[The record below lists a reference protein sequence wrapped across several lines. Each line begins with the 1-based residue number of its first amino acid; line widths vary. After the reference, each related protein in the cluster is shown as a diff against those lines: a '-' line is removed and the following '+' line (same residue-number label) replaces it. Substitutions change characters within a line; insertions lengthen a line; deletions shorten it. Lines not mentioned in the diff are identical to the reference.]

1 MRKKYKEKNGFTLA
15 ELLIVVAII
24 AVLVA
29 ISIPIFTTQL
39 EKAREATDLS
49 DVRSAYAEV
58 MTAAITGDGS
68 ITYSKD
74 SSQVIRKADGRYSV
88 IVSPLHQEI
97 DDWQSSAELSIG
109 GVSSTDS
116 AHWIGKPKAKG
127 SCEVSY
133 NPQTDSVTLN
143 WNGTGSGSTGGS
155 SGGTGTGGSGTGGAG
170 TGGSNTGG
178 IGTGG
183 GSTGGAGTGGSS
195 TGGTGTGGSSNGGTE
210 TGGGS
215 TGGTGTGGSSTG
227 GTETGGG
234 STGGTGTGGSSSG
247 ETGTGGGSTG
257 EIGTGGTDT
266 GVSGD
271 GSSSDGFESG
281 DSDGGTT
288 LTPGEI
294 YEKFVEDVVDMPTS
308 DGWYKRGQLYRYKG
322 QIYICEDPGQHDIK
336 DSFNPENNATMQFP
350 PFREDMIKNAWDDS
364 NLNPEYNKFTNI
376 RYGQVYRD
384 IKGNYFMF
392 VAGGKDWDTWS
403 DIPDKSAYDDGN
415 KWLPILPDKHNRD

>member
-1 MRKKYKEKNGFTLA
+1 MRKKYKGKNGFTLA

-143 WNGTGSGSTGGS
+143 WSGTGSGNTGGS
-155 SGGTGTGGSGTGGAG
+155 SGGSGTGGSGTGGAG

-195 TGGTGTGGSSNGGTE
+195 TGGTENGGSS
-210 TGGGS
+210 S
-215 TGGTGTGGSSTG
+215 G

-247 ETGTGGGSTG
+247 GTGGGSTG

-281 DSDGGTT
+281 DNDGETT
-288 LTPGEI
+288 LTPAEA
-294 YEKFVEDVVDMPTS
+294 EFKKLSEDAKDMQNGK
-308 DGWYKRGQLYRYKG
+308 GWYERGQLYRYNG
-322 QIYICEDPGQHDIK
+322 QIYIYKISDRYEEIA
-336 DSFNPENNATMQFP
+336 DSFNPTNNATYQFP
-350 PFREDMIKNAWDDS
+350 VLREQMIEDAWDDS
-364 NLNPEYNKFTNI
+364 NLDSKTHEFASIK
-376 RYGQVYRD
+376 YGQVYRD
-384 IKGNYFMF
+384 SKGNYFMF
-392 VAGGKDWDTWS
+392 VAGDSENGTPAVPPTESSYNNDWDV
-403 DIPDKSAYDDGN
+403 
-415 KWLPILPDKHNRD
+415 WLPILPDKHNRD

>member
-1 MRKKYKEKNGFTLA
+1 MRKKYKGKNGFTLA

-143 WNGTGSGSTGGS
+143 WSGTGSGSTGGS
-155 SGGTGTGGSGTGGAG
+155 SGGSGTGGSGTGGAG
-170 TGGSNTGG
+170 TGG

-227 GTETGGG
+227 GTETGG
-234 STGGTGTGGSSSG
+234 SSSG
-247 ETGTGGGSTG
+247 GIGGGSTG

-281 DSDGGTT
+281 DNDGETT
-288 LTPGEI
+288 LTPAEA
-294 YEKFVEDVVDMPTS
+294 EFKKLSEDAKDMQNGK
-308 DGWYKRGQLYRYKG
+308 GWYKRGQLYRYKG

>member
-1 MRKKYKEKNGFTLA
+1 MRKKYKGKNGFTLA

-143 WNGTGSGSTGGS
+143 WSGTGSGSTGGS
-155 SGGTGTGGSGTGGAG
+155 STGGSSGGSGNGGSGTGGAG

-215 TGGTGTGGSSTG
+215 TGETGTGGSSTG

-234 STGGTGTGGSSSG
+234 STGG
-247 ETGTGGGSTG
+247 TGTGGGSTG

-281 DSDGGTT
+281 DNDGETT
-288 LTPGEI
+288 LTPDEI
-294 YEKFVEDVVDMPTS
+294 FEKYVVDMPTS
-308 DGWYKRGQLYRYKG
+308 DGMYERGQLYRYNG
-322 QIYICEDPGQHDIK
+322 QIYICKIPDKYNISNEYNPEGSVAQQFPLLHKEMFKDVWEDSDLNK
-336 DSFNPENNATMQFP
+336 DSHSFA
-350 PFREDMIKNAWDDS
+350 D
-364 NLNPEYNKFTNI
+364 I
-376 RYGQVYRD
+376 RYGEIYRD
-384 IKGNYFMF
+384 KKGNYFML
-392 VAGGKDWDTWS
+392 VAADSSDERKPTWASPPTESTYTNAWDGW
-403 DIPDKSAYDDGN
+403 I
-415 KWLPILPDKHNRD
+415 PILPDKHNRD

>member
-109 GVSSTDS
+109 GVSSTDT

-133 NPQTDSVTLN
+133 NQQTDSVTLN

-155 SGGTGTGGSGTGGAG
+155 SGGTGTGGSGTGGVG

-183 GSTGGAGTGGSS
+183 GSTG
-195 TGGTGTGGSSNGGTE
+195 E
-210 TGGGS
+210 
-215 TGGTGTGGSSTG
+215 TGTGGSSTG

-234 STGGTGTGGSSSG
+234 STGG
-247 ETGTGGGSTG
+247 TGTGGGSTG

-281 DSDGGTT
+281 DNDGETT
-288 LTPGEI
+288 LTPDEI
-294 YEKFVEDVVDMPTS
+294 FEKYVVDMPTS
-308 DGWYKRGQLYRYKG
+308 DGMYERGQLYRYNG
-322 QIYICEDPGQHDIK
+322 QIYICKIPDKYNISNEYNPEGSVAQQFPLLHKEMFKDVWEDSDLNK
-336 DSFNPENNATMQFP
+336 DSHSFA
-350 PFREDMIKNAWDDS
+350 D
-364 NLNPEYNKFTNI
+364 I
-376 RYGQVYRD
+376 RYGEIYRD
-384 IKGNYFMF
+384 KKGNYFML
-392 VAGGKDWDTWS
+392 VAADSSDERKPTWASPPTESTYTNAWDGW
-403 DIPDKSAYDDGN
+403 I
-415 KWLPILPDKHNRD
+415 PILPDKHNRD

>member
-109 GVSSTDS
+109 GVSSTDT

-133 NPQTDSVTLN
+133 NQQTDSVTLN

-155 SGGTGTGGSGTGGAG
+155 SGGTGTGGS
-170 TGGSNTGG
+170 
-178 IGTGG
+178 
-183 GSTGGAGTGGSS
+183 
-195 TGGTGTGGSSNGGTE
+195 SNGGTE

-215 TGGTGTGGSSTG
+215 TGETGTGGSSTG

-234 STGGTGTGGSSSG
+234 STGG
-247 ETGTGGGSTG
+247 TGTGGGSTG

-281 DSDGGTT
+281 DNDGETT
-288 LTPGEI
+288 LTPDEI
-294 YEKFVEDVVDMPTS
+294 FEKYVVDMPTS
-308 DGWYKRGQLYRYKG
+308 DGMYERGQLYRYNG
-322 QIYICEDPGQHDIK
+322 QIYICKIPDKYNISNEYNPEGSVAQQFPLLHKEMFKDVWEDSDLNK
-336 DSFNPENNATMQFP
+336 DSHSFA
-350 PFREDMIKNAWDDS
+350 D
-364 NLNPEYNKFTNI
+364 I
-376 RYGQVYRD
+376 RYGEIYRD
-384 IKGNYFMF
+384 KKGNYFML
-392 VAGGKDWDTWS
+392 VAADSSDERKPTWASPPTESTYTNAWDGW
-403 DIPDKSAYDDGN
+403 I
-415 KWLPILPDKHNRD
+415 PILPDKHNRD

>member
-143 WNGTGSGSTGGS
+143 WSGTGSGSTGGS
-155 SGGTGTGGSGTGGAG
+155 SGGSGTGGSGTGGAG

-195 TGGTGTGGSSNGGTE
+195 TGGTGTGGSSNGETE
-210 TGGGS
+210 NGGGS
-215 TGGTGTGGSSTG
+215 TGGTETGGSSTG

-234 STGGTGTGGSSSG
+234 STGG
-247 ETGTGGGSTG
+247 TGTGGGSTG

-281 DSDGGTT
+281 DSDGETT
-288 LTPGEI
+288 LTSDEI
-294 YEKFVEDVVDMPTS
+294 YEKFVKDAKDMQNGK
-308 DGWYKRGQLYRYKG
+308 GWYERGQLYRYNG
-322 QIYICEDPGQHDIK
+322 QIYIYKISDRYEDIA
-336 DSFNPENNATMQFP
+336 DSFNPTNNATYQFP
-350 PFREDMIKNAWDDS
+350 VLREQMIEDAWDDS
-364 NLNPEYNKFTNI
+364 NLDSQTHKFENI
-376 RYGQVYRD
+376 KYGQLYRD
-384 IKGNYFMF
+384 AKGNYFMF
-392 VAGGKDWDTWS
+392 VAASREEGTTADLPTESAYVNDWDV
-403 DIPDKSAYDDGN
+403 
-415 KWLPILPDKHNRD
+415 WLPILPGKHNRD